1 GLPVSVPRTTSFTRS
16 ALESR
21 HIDRDQIQYGSMLTR
36 AFPSGRVVLSCVAA
50 LLSVVIGR
58 GQAEAV
64 SPDSPG
70 IRMLEEIQ
78 AVITELAEQAKPSVV
93 NLFPITGASRPRE
106 GPGERTPNASGSGS
120 GLIVD
125 SDGHIVTN
133 NHVIGDANEIEV
145 RFSDKTRLIAHVVG
159 KDPDT
164 DLAVLKVTT
173 DRPLPSARFGDSAG
187 VKVGQWVLAVGN
199 PFGLDRTVTLG
210 VVSGIGRE
218 NINLSR
224 YENFIQTDASINPG
238 NSGGPLFNLR
248 GEVIGINTAIINFAQ
263 GIGFAIPS
271 NMAKQIIEQI
281 LAKGKVV
288 RGWLGVGIQP
298 LTPELGKKFGVAEG
312 EGVLVNEVFE
322 KDPAALAGIKPGDVI
337 VRIDGAVVDSP
348 NKLSRLIATLTPGAT
363 SKIEVVRDLKHVT
376 VDVPLTERREL
387 AISTSISQQE
397 EKVDVKLGLD
407 VQEVTAALAERFKLR
422 DSKGVL
428 IAKVEPNSRAQAEGL
443 REGDLIKEVNRM
455 EVSSVGEFTS
465 ALVRSSRVDT
475 LLLRVLRETRAFYVV
490 LKLSD

>member
-1 GLPVSVPRTTSFTRS
+1 MALMTLLIAHIRSGVRLLILSLLVSVSFVPT
-16 ALESR
+16 
-21 HIDRDQIQYGSMLTR
+21 
-36 AFPSGRVVLSCVAA
+36 V
-50 LLSVVIGR
+50 
-58 GQAEAV
+58 EAV

-70 IRMLEEIQ
+70 LRMLEEIQ
-78 AVITELAEQAKPSVV
+78 TVITELAEHAKPSVV
-93 NLFPITGASRPRE
+93 NLFPMTLSGRLRDTS
-106 GPGERTPNASGSGS
+106 GDRTPNASGSGS

-133 NHVIGDANEIEV
+133 NHVIGDATEIEV
-145 RFSDKTRLIAHVVG
+145 RFSDKTKLVAQVIG

-164 DLAVLKVTT
+164 DLALLKVTT
-173 DRPLPSARFGDSAG
+173 DRPLPRARFGDSST

-218 NINLSR
+218 NMNLSR

-271 NMAKQIIEQI
+271 NMAKQVIEQL

-298 LTPELGKKFGVAEG
+298 LTAELAKKFGVTEG

-337 VRIDGAVVDSP
+337 VRIDGVVVDSP

-363 SKIEVVRDLKHVT
+363 SKIEIVRDLQHVT
-376 VDVPLTERREL
+376 MDVPLTERRDT
-387 AISTSISQQE
+387 AIVASIARQE
-397 EKVDVKLGLD
+397 EKLGVRLGLD
-407 VQEVTAALAERFKLR
+407 LQDVTAALADRFKLR
-422 DSKGVL
+422 EPKGVL
-428 IAKVEPNSRAQAEGL
+428 ITKVEPNSLAQAEGL

-455 EVSSVGEFTS
+455 DVSSVGEFTS
-465 ALVRSSRVDT
+465 AMARSKRGDT
-475 LLLRVLRETRAFYVV
+475 VLLRVLRENRAFYVV
-490 LKLSD
+490 LKSSD

>member
-1 GLPVSVPRTTSFTRS
+1 
-16 ALESR
+16 
-21 HIDRDQIQYGSMLTR
+21 MLTR
-36 AFPSGRVVLSCVAA
+36 TFSLGRVLCCCVAA
-50 LLSVVIGR
+50 LLSLVIGR

-64 SPDSPG
+64 SPDLPG
-70 IRMLEEIQ
+70 IRLLEEIQ
-78 AVITELAEQAKPSVV
+78 TVITELAEQAKPSVV
-93 NLFPITGASRPRE
+93 NLFPLTNTNRLRE
-106 GPGERTPNASGSGS
+106 GSGERTPNASGSGS

-125 SDGHIVTN
+125 ADGHIVTN

-164 DLAVLKVTT
+164 DLALLKVTT

-271 NMAKQIIEQI
+271 NMAKQVIDQ
-281 LAKGKVV
+281 LSAKGKVV

-298 LTPELGKKFGVAEG
+298 VTAELAKKFGVAEG
-312 EGVLVNEVFE
+312 EGVLVNEVFD
-322 KDPAALAGIKPGDVI
+322 KDPAALAGIKPGDII

-363 SKIEVVRDLKHVT
+363 SKIEVVRDLKRLT
-376 VDVPLTERREL
+376 LDVPLIERRDAAGIASL
-387 AISTSISQQE
+387 PQQE
-397 EKVDVKLGLD
+397 EKLDIKLGLD

-428 IAKVEPNSRAQAEGL
+428 IARVEPNSRAQAEGL

-465 ALVRSSRVDT
+465 ALARSRRGDT
-475 LLLRVLRETRAFYVV
+475 LLLRVLREARAFYVV
-490 LKLSD
+490 LKSSE